1 MKSMFR
7 YMKIATMMLAL
18 MLSLTACL
26 DKVPE
31 SAMLEEEV
39 MLPSSNPTKAYNEA
53 EEFRTGIYTHMKSSA
68 LWSGYLTLAPEIQ
81 ADLVYAVDGYSN
93 TYGNIWQWDIRPTNK
108 EVEAIYAG
116 LYTVIANCNFF
127 LERIEGVIGCQT
139 DDARIEALE
148 YYKGEVYAI
157 RALCYSEL
165 IKCFANAYDPATAEN
180 ELGVVIRTKYSEPES
195 SHRASLYDSYQFV
208 IEDLKEAERLLDAKN
223 DYYGAFYMTN
233 AAVCALRARVALH
246 MQDWQTAI
254 AYSSKVIDHP
264 HDAFDLASAST
275 QYSAGM
281 SYFDYMWNYD
291 QAFEIIFEVGFTTT
305 SYGGALGQSFLN
317 ITATTNNIFYYP
329 DYVPAQWV
337 LNLYQSSDLR
347 YKAYFTSLQT
357 SHDHGLVWPLLT
369 KYYGNQNFIQ
379 QRIYHMSMP
388 KLFRLAEQY
397 LIRAEAYCRQET
409 PNYSLASKDLTKLR
423 AARFASGG
431 GNISVSE
438 SNYLDQI
445 AEERVRELYMEGF
458 RLWDLKRWG
467 NLYKNGEGFERKP
480 QSNSLAEG
488 SSLKV
493 KADHVLFTWPIPQH
507 EIESP
512 GSEVEP
518 NASNK

>member
-7 YMKIATMMLAL
+7 YMKIAAMMLAL
-18 MLSLTACL
+18 TLSLTACL

-31 SAMLEEEV
+31 SALLEEDV
-39 MLPSSNPTKAYNEA
+39 MKPSSNPTDAFNDA
-53 EEFRTGIYTHMKSSA
+53 EQVLTGIYARMMSGA
-68 LWSGYLTLAPEIQ
+68 LWSGYLTLVPDIQ

-93 TYGNIWQWDIRPTNK
+93 TYGNIWQWDIRPTNA

-116 LYTVIANCNFF
+116 LYSVIANCNFF

-139 DDARIEALE
+139 DDENIAYLE
-148 YYKGEVYAI
+148 YYKGEVHAV

-165 IKCFANAYDPATAEN
+165 IKCFANAYDPATAQN
-180 ELGVVIRTKYSEPES
+180 ELGVVLRTKYSEPES

-208 IEDLKEAERLLDAKN
+208 IEDLTKAEELLDVEN

-254 AYSSKVIDHP
+254 DYASKVIDHP
-264 HDAFDLASAST
+264 EDAFDLASAST
-275 QYSAGM
+275 QYSGNM

-291 QAFEIIFEVGFTTT
+291 QAFEIILQVGYTVT
-305 SYGGALGQSFLN
+305 SYGGALGQNFLN
-317 ITATTNNIFYYP
+317 FNNDYTYYYP

-347 YKAYFTSLQT
+347 YNAYFASLQT
-357 SHDHGLVWPLLT
+357 GYDHGLVWPLLV

-379 QRIYHMSMP
+379 NMIYHVSMP
-388 KLFRLAEQY
+388 KIFRLAEQY

-431 GNISVSE
+431 GTISVSE

-467 NLYKNGEGFERKP
+467 NLYKNGEGFERTP

-493 KADHVLFTWPIPQH
+493 TMDNPLFTWPIPQH